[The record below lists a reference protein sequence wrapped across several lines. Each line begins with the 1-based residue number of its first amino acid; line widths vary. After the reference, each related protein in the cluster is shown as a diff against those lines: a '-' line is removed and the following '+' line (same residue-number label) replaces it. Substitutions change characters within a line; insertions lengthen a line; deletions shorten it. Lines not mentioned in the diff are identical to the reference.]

1 MNKTILITGGA
12 GNLACQLS
20 FELNGLADQIIL
32 MDIAKGPIT
41 RTAENSEY
49 IQSNLSDKEHLRQ
62 LLQQYRPHTIVHFAS
77 LLSGSSESNRQ
88 LAWEVNMKGAFDLF
102 ELALEF
108 DVERFFFPSSLASY
122 GGKLPSLLTE
132 DTPQWSDGLYGVTKL
147 AIERLGVYYQRQ
159 HGLDFRCLRLPV
171 VVSPFAP
178 TGAAS
183 AYASRVFVEAVEQK
197 RYTFK
202 VNPNTRA
209 SLMYVRDAINGI
221 SGLMR
226 ASPDQ
231 LTKQVYNVHALSPSA
246 EELAHAVCK
255 RVRNVEILYEPSQE
269 VVTIVENWP
278 DVVEDESA
286 RRDWAWSPK
295 FDLETMTDDMI
306 ARLTTNHE

>member
-1 MNKTILITGGA
+1 MKKTTLITGGA

-20 FELNGLADQIIL
+20 FELNGLADQVIL
-32 MDIAKGPIT
+32 MDIAKEPVT
-41 RTAENSEY
+41 RTAEYCEY
-49 IQSNLSDKEHLRQ
+49 VQGNLSDREHLRQ
-62 LLQQYRPHTIVHFAS
+62 ILQQHRPHTIVHFAS
-77 LLSGSSESNRQ
+77 LLSGSSEKNRQ
-88 LAWEVNMKGAFDLF
+88 LAWEVNMDGAFDLF

-108 DVERFFFPSSLASY
+108 GVERFFFPSSLASY
-122 GGKLPSLLTE
+122 GGKLPSFLSE

-183 AYASRVFVEAVEQK
+183 SYASRVFVEAVEQG

-221 SGLMR
+221 GDLMR

-246 EELAHAVCK
+246 EELADAVCK
-255 RVRNVEILYEPSQE
+255 RISDVEIIYEPSQE

-278 DVVEDESA
+278 DEIEDTSA
-286 RRDWAWSPK
+286 RKDWGWSPK
-295 FDLETMTDDMI
+295 FDLEAMADEMI